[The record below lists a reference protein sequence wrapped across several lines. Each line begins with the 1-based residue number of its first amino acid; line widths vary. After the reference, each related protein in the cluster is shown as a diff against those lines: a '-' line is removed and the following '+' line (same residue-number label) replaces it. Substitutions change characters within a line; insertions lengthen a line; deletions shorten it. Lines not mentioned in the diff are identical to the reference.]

1 MRKHKLP
8 FLFTVLAA
16 AVLLSAAA
24 LAQDGGYYRDA
35 PPPERGNVHYAWA
48 DVLRVDPVY
57 DVVQEQYPQQRCYQ
71 QQVVQ
76 QGSGSTA
83 GTLLGAI
90 VGGALGHQVGQGRG
104 RTAATIGG
112 AVIGGAIGNNAS
124 SGDRVVD
131 QTRCEQVGM
140 QVSEH
145 RSIVGYNVEY
155 RYHGDVYV
163 SRLNYDPGDRLRIRI
178 SINPA
183 D

>member
-1 MRKHKLP
+1 MRKSVLLLVSISLLLVGP
-8 FLFTVLAA
+8 FPA
-16 AVLLSAAA
+16 AVQ
-24 LAQDGGYYRDA
+24 AQDGGYWRDA

-57 DVVQEQYPQQRCYQ
+57 AVVQDQYPQQRCYQ

-76 QGSGSTA
+76 QSGGSTA

-90 VGGALGHQVGQGRG
+90 VGGALGHQVGHGRG
-104 RTAATIGG
+104 NAAATIGG
-112 AVIGGAIGNNAS
+112 AVIGGVVGNNVS
-124 SGDRVVD
+124 SGEHVVD
-131 QTRCEQVGM
+131 QTRCEQVADRT
-140 QVSEH
+140 VEH
-145 RSIVGYNVEY
+145 RRIDGYNVEY

-178 SINPA
+178 SVAPA